1 MSSILYGGF
10 LKKYG
15 GSNMG
20 VENMTIQEVNELR
33 KQYELEFRKALTE
46 FFNNF
51 CTERPL
57 INEIM
62 VWDMDYY
69 EGFDDKHTLISIGFK
84 GE

>member
-1 MSSILYGGF
+1 
-10 LKKYG
+10 
-15 GSNMG
+15 MG
-20 VENMTIQEVNELR
+20 IENMTIKEVNELR

-57 INEIM
+57 INGILIS
-62 VWDMDYY
+62 DMDYY
-69 EGFDDKHTLISIGFK
+69 EGSDDKGTLIYISFK